1 MVPISGTV
9 MWTLR
14 NITHFRW
21 VTKQLA
27 DVKLMV
33 FGYYQPD
40 LDFNPEVKEFISLP
54 LPFPLG
60 HIVPSA
66 ENSFNLTRE
75 DDVNVP
81 LPFKP
86 VLTVP

>member
-1 MVPISGTV
+1 VVPISGTL

-14 NITHFRW
+14 SITHFTW

-33 FGYYQPD
+33 LGCYQPD

-54 LPFPLG
+54 VRFPLG
-60 HIVPSA
+60 HIVLSTK
-66 ENSFNLTRE
+66 NSFNL
-75 DDVNVP
+75 
-81 LPFKP
+81 LWKMM
-86 VLTVP
+86 

>member
-14 NITHFRW
+14 NITRFTW

-33 FGYYQPD
+33 LGYYQPD

-60 HIVPSA
+60 HIVLSI
-66 ENSFNLTRE
+66 ENSLNLPRKMMSAFT
-75 DDVNVP
+75 P
-81 LPFKP
+81 HSPTP
-86 VLTVP
+86 